1 MRAELI
7 LCFIKAESELEIWP
21 VTLDAVR
28 SKAVVLLLFNHY
40 LFLLPLFVEE
50 GLYLSPCC
58 VVQYFASFLV
68 LQSSYG
74 GKKSWLL
81 YFCGILNVMFL
92 LMFFSY
98 FSRCLGLVCS
108 M

>member
-7 LCFIKAESELEIWP
+7 LCFIKAESELKIWP

-28 SKAVVLLLFNHY
+28 SKAVVLLLFDHY
-40 LFLLPLFVEE
+40 LLLLPLFVGR

-68 LQSSYG
+68 LQSSYW